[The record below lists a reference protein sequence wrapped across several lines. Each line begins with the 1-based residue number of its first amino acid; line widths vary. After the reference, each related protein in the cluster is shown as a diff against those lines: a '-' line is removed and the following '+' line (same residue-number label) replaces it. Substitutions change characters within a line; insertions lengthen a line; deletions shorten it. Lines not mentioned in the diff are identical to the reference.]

1 MKGRMKM
8 KDFIVD
14 VEINDIITNRL
25 VKAESAE
32 EAERKAKEE
41 E

>member
-1 MKGRMKM
+1 M

>member
-1 MKGRMKM
+1 MR
-8 KDFIVD
+8 DFIVD

-25 VKAESAE
+25 VKAETAE

-41 E
+41 EK